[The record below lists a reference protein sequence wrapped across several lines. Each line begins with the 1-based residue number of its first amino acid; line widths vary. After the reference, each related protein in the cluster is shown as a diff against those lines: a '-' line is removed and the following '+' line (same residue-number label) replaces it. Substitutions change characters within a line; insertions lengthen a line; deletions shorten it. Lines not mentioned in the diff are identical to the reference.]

1 MTSQIPEEL
10 LVRPA
15 RHQDYHAVLAISQ
28 NVYDGFDYL
37 PYLYHI
43 LLQDK
48 KTNTA
53 YVGELNG
60 EIVSLTKK
68 TFTLSKPFL
77 KFWRTSVLYMG
88 PLIPLFWTSGD
99 VSSGSPICQNF
110 TSSLVLFIGGPR
122 IPGFLVG

>member
-1 MTSQIPEEL
+1 MTSQITEEL
-10 LVRPA
+10 LVRRA

-60 EIVSLTKK
+60 EIVS
-68 TFTLSKPFL
+68 S
-77 KFWRTSVLYMG
+77 
-88 PLIPLFWTSGD
+88 
-99 VSSGSPICQNF
+99 
-110 TSSLVLFIGGPR
+110 
-122 IPGFLVG
+122 